1 MTTQT
6 FTAELV
12 VVHCGQE
19 GCNLEFGMPRHLYD
33 RRRED
38 HGDWYCP
45 AGHCRHFIGKSPL
58 QQARE
63 EAKLAWEDAKYW
75 QDLEAQR
82 GHELET
88 AQRRAAAARG
98 QVTRIKRRV
107 SKGVCPCCNRTF
119 QDLGRHMA
127 GQHPDWSGE

>member
-38 HGDWYCP
+38 RKNWYCP
-45 AGHCRHFIGKSPL
+45 AGHVRHFIGKSPL
-58 QQARE
+58 QQAEEELRVARE
-63 EAKLAWEDAKYW
+63 ATAYW
-75 QDLEAQR
+75 GRLEQQR
-82 GHELET
+82 TRELQ
-88 AQRRAAAARG
+88 ASRRQAAAARG

-119 QDLGRHMA
+119 VDLGRHME